1 MEKRYNSKPILLS
14 EGEAYLDGVKFQD
27 CIKLEIKTTL
37 GTWQGRKLGDRH
49 WSSRTTSAKHSG
61 VITERR
67 NTPWTRQVVQNYLKT
82 GKTSEFTI
90 TGRLCDADS
99 DYYSE
104 YGAETVTCIGCVMT
118 GDINHLNFD
127 SDSED
132 VLTDTININIYDIQ
146 FN

>member
-67 NTPWTRQVVQNYLKT
+67 NTPWTRQIVQNYLKT

-99 DYYSE
+99 DYYGV

-118 GDINHLNFD
+118 GDVNHLNFD